1 MIMSLRLGRLL
12 LLALLVPSALSL
24 TACTHVAAYQRG
36 RLAHP
41 TMAADDASSAA
52 AEHVYAVH
60 EGAMG
65 GSVGATSGCGCN

>member
-1 MIMSLRLGRLL
+1 MMSLRLGRVLV
-12 LLALLVPSALSL
+12 LASIVLSVFALTGCS
-24 TACTHVAAYQRG
+24 HVAAYQRG

-41 TMAADDASSAA
+41 TMSADDASSAA